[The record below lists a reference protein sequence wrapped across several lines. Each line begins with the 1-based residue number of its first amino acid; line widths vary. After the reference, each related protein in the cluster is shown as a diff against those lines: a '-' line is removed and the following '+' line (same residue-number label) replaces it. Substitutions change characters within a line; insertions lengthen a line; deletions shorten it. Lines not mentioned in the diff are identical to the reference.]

1 MLILGGGKVLLIGNI
16 IEQEF
21 NQGNNWHLG
30 SGISIVLMIFI
41 FVSMMI
47 GEMKGSGEEASL
59 W

>member
-1 MLILGGGKVLLIGNI
+1 
-16 IEQEF
+16 
-21 NQGNNWHLG
+21 
-30 SGISIVLMIFI
+30 MIFI